1 MPIKCIFW
9 KPVEMLLGN
18 HAKESY
24 HLVPADSGFSL
35 QPPASPVS
43 IRYRYSYDC
52 SRSLRFIIKF
62 GIIIITFPSD
72 VLKPPARKTHI
83 CPYKSFPTIVFSRR
97 NTINYILIHYA
108 EEAVA
113 HAPLASIHSD
123 ESVAPVHLLHT
134 SAFMPLPRPHCII

>member
-35 QPPASPVS
+35 QPPASPDS

-62 GIIIITFPSD
+62 GIIIMSQ
-72 VLKPPARKTHI
+72 V
-83 CPYKSFPTIVFSRR
+83 
-97 NTINYILIHYA
+97 
-108 EEAVA
+108 
-113 HAPLASIHSD
+113 
-123 ESVAPVHLLHT
+123 T
-134 SAFMPLPRPHCII
+134 SN